1 MMEFLNRTLD
11 RCIDA
16 GADSAEVFR
25 MNQKVM
31 SLSVRDGRVET
42 IEKSTPGG
50 LAIRFIKDNKTA
62 FAHTTDLSEK
72 SVKDIIARAK
82 NMAVKTEPDEFTV
95 LPDAGQ
101 YGRDLEIYSDSR
113 SNVSM
118 DEKIAYLEILEK
130 LAMGYD
136 TLVDKSNGV
145 WCREVLSEL
154 DLVNS
159 NGIEASYKSSLYNL
173 GLSIVV
179 TRNGEMFPGEGW
191 VNARYFDDLMPG
203 EDLVDKNVSRALRL
217 VGGTTIEGGDYE
229 IIFTPRA
236 VNSILWGLSFALNGE
251 EVLKGASFL
260 AGKKGEAFASEKLNL
275 YDDAVMIR
283 GVASRPFD
291 YEGVPSRKNK
301 LIDKGVLAGFLYD
314 SRTAA
319 RAGERSTGS
328 ATRQDYNDIPS
339 ISTSNFYFEAGT
351 DNVDDVVRSCG
362 KGIIVENVHG
372 WGLYSVNGQFSA
384 GINGTLVKNGK
395 RVKPVANVTIA
406 AGPEDLFKGI
416 GAVCDDLAF
425 YDDFSS
431 PTIMIKK
438 MRVGA

>member
-1 MMEFLNRTLD
+1 MMEFLNTTLD
-11 RCIDA
+11 KCMDA

-25 MNQKVM
+25 LNQKVL

-50 LAIRFIKDNKTA
+50 LAVRFFKDNKTA

-72 SVKDIIARAK
+72 SVKDIITRAK
-82 NMAVKTEPDEFTV
+82 NMAVKTEPDEFAV
-95 LPDAGQ
+95 LPGTGQ
-101 YGRDLEIYSDSR
+101 YGRDLEIYDDSR
-113 SNVSM
+113 SDVSM

-136 TLVDKSNGV
+136 PLVDKSNGV
-145 WCREVLSEL
+145 WCREILSEL
-154 DLVNS
+154 ELVNS
-159 NGIEASYKSSLYNL
+159 NGVNASYKSSSYNL
-173 GLSIVV
+173 GLSMVV
-179 TRNGEMFPGEGW
+179 TRKGEMYPGEGS
-191 VNARYFDDLMPG
+191 VNARYYSDLIPG
-203 EDLVDKNVSRALRL
+203 EDLVDRNVSRALRL

-260 AGKKGEAFASEKLNL
+260 AGRKGEAIAGEKLNL
-275 YDDAVMIR
+275 YDDAEIIR
-283 GVASRPFD
+283 GIASRPFD
-291 YEGVPSRKNK
+291 HEGVPSRKNK

-314 SRTAA
+314 TRTAA
-319 RAGERSTGS
+319 RAGVKSTGS
-328 ATRQDYNDIPS
+328 AIRQDYNAIPG
-339 ISTSNFYFEAGT
+339 ISTSNFYIEAGT
-351 DNVDDVVRSCG
+351 DKVDDVVRSCG
-362 KGIIVENVHG
+362 KGIIVENVNG

-416 GAVCDDLAF
+416 GAVCDDLEF
-425 YDDFSS
+425 YDVFSS